1 MITCLHSN
9 IPGQLRLWRV
19 NDPDSR
25 GKAVRLEVLTI
36 GAVTVE
42 AVVALV
48 AGLAAGS
55 LALVSFGLDSIIE
68 FFAALVVLW
77 QFRHAAN
84 GREDVALRV
93 IAVTFFAL
101 ATYLAVESFDTF
113 RHQHHPDDSIVGI
126 VLTVVSLFV
135 MQLLGRAKH
144 RLGHEMENDA
154 LEADAAETLL
164 CSYLAVV
171 VLAGLV
177 LNTVAG
183 LWWAD
188 PVAALLVA
196 ILAVREGVEA
206 WSGGHH

>member
-1 MITCLHSN
+1 
-9 IPGQLRLWRV
+9 
-19 NDPDSR
+19 
-25 GKAVRLEVLTI
+25 
-36 GAVTVE
+36 
-42 AVVALV
+42 
-48 AGLAAGS
+48 
-55 LALVSFGLDSIIE
+55 
-68 FFAALVVLW
+68 
-77 QFRHAAN
+77 
-84 GREDVALRV
+84 
-93 IAVTFFAL
+93 
-101 ATYLAVESFDTF
+101 
-113 RHQHHPDDSIVGI
+113 
-126 VLTVVSLFV
+126 